1 MLDRYIEI
9 VVPADQAGRL
19 RELLSRDQA
28 VATFLVQG
36 VRPRRSWEAERS
48 KRIAR
53 KMLLVWAVLLLALAG
68 LVYLSR
74 VWCC

>member
-1 MLDRYIEI
+1 MPDRYIEI
-9 VVPADQAGRL
+9 VVPADQAERL

-36 VRPRRSWEAERS
+36 VRPRRWWEAERS

-53 KMLLVWAVLLLALAG
+53 KMLVVWAVLLLALAG

-74 VWCC
+74 VWRC

>member
-36 VRPRRSWEAERS
+36 VSPRRWWEAERS
-48 KRIAR
+48 KKIAR
-53 KMLLVWAVLLLALAG
+53 KMLLVWAVLLLAPAG
-68 LVYLSR
+68 LV
-74 VWCC
+74 